1 MKITKATLF
10 SLRIPF
16 TETFSHSVKSRT
28 YSDSIVV
35 KIQSEDGTVGYGE
48 AVARPYVTGETVS
61 SCLTFMAEKIFPAI
75 CEIDYPEWDYPEFDV
90 TSEPI
95 TYLSNISKSI
105 PSTTKDDIIAP
116 NAAKTGFEL
125 AILDCLLKSQNL
137 SLAHILPP
145 KRDSVIYSGVI
156 TSSSIEKAVKN
167 AKYFKL
173 FGLQYIKI
181 KTTGEGDYSRI
192 QAIRKAVGSQV
203 SLRIDGNGIY
213 DVESAISAFQE
224 LAELQI
230 DSVEQ
235 PIPRCEPETLA
246 ELKAKSPIP
255 IMVDESLV
263 TIGDAKALIANNACD
278 FFNLR
283 ISKCGGIAE
292 SLKIAELAKASGIKL
307 QLGCQVGE
315 TAILSATGRHLAAYL
330 DDLVFVEGSYG
341 KLLLTEDI
349 SSESI
354 HFANGGKAGLLR
366 KPGLGIEVKDS
377 ILQKYAHKIINL

>member
-1 MKITKATLF
+1 MKIAKATLF
-10 SLRIPF
+10 ALRIPF
-16 TETFSHSVKSRT
+16 TETFSHGVKSRT

-35 KIQSEDGTVGYGE
+35 KIQGEDGTLGYGE

-61 SCLTFMAEKIFPAI
+61 SCLKFMAEEIFPVI
-75 CEIDYPEWDYPEFDV
+75 SQIDYLQFDNF
-90 TSEPI
+90 SEPI
-95 TYLSNISKSI
+95 NYLFQISNSI
-105 PSTTKDDIIAP
+105 PSKKIDGVIVP

-125 AILDCLLKSQNL
+125 AIIDFLLKSQKI
-137 SLAHILPP
+137 SLAKILPS
-145 KRDSVIYSGVI
+145 KHNSVIYSGVI
-156 TSSSIEKAVKN
+156 TSSSVEKAVKN

-173 FGLQYIKI
+173 FGLKYIKI
-181 KTTGEGDYSRI
+181 KTTGKEDYARV
-192 QAIRKAVGSQV
+192 QAIHNAVGSQV

-213 DVESAISAFQE
+213 DVESAISVFQK
-224 LAELQI
+224 LVDLQI

-246 ELKAKSPIP
+246 ELKAKLPIP

-263 TIGDAKALIANNACD
+263 TLEDAKALIENNACD

-283 ISKCGGIAE
+283 ISKCGGIATTLE
-292 SLKIAELAKASGIKL
+292 IAQLAKVSGIKL

-315 TAILSATGRHLAAYL
+315 TAILSAAGRHLAAYL
-330 DDLVFVEGSYG
+330 DDVVFVEGSYG

-349 SSESI
+349 STESI
-354 HFANGGKAGLLR
+354 HFGNGGKAGLLR

-377 ILQKYAHKIINL
+377 ILQKYAHEVINL

>member
-35 KIQSEDGTVGYGE
+35 KIESEDGTIGYGE
-48 AVARPYVTGETVS
+48 AVAREYVTGETVS
-61 SCLTFMAEKIFPAI
+61 SCLKFMAEEIFPVI
-75 CEIDYPEWDYPEFDV
+75 SKIDYPLFD
-90 TSEPI
+90 SSLEPI
-95 TYLSNISKSI
+95 TYLTNISKTI
-105 PSTTKDDIIAP
+105 PSTKIDGIIAP

-125 AILDCLLKSQNL
+125 AIIDCLLKSKNL
-137 SLAHILPP
+137 SLANILLP
-145 KRDSVIYSGVI
+145 KRNSVIYSGVI
-156 TSSSIEKAVKN
+156 TSASIEKAVKN

-173 FGLQYIKI
+173 FGLQHIKI

-192 QAIRKAVGSQV
+192 QAIRKALGNQV

-213 DVESAISAFQE
+213 DVASAITAFEE

-235 PIPRCEPETLA
+235 PIPRCQPEILA
-246 ELKAKSPIP
+246 ELKAKSVIP

-263 TIGDAKALIANNACD
+263 TLEDAKALIANNACD

-283 ISKCGGIAE
+283 ISKCGGIAQTLE
-292 SLKIAELAKASGIKL
+292 IAELARVSGIKL

-315 TAILSATGRHLAAYL
+315 TAILSAAGRHLAAYL
-330 DDLVFVEGSYG
+330 DNVVFVEGSYG

-349 SSESI
+349 STESI
-354 HFANGGKAGLLR
+354 HFGNGGKANLLR

-377 ILQKYAHKIINL
+377 ILQKYGYKIIEI